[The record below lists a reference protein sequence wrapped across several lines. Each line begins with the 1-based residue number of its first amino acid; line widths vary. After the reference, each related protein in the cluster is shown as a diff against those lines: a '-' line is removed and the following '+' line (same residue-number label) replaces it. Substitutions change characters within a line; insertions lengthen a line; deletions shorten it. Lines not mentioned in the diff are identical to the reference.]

1 MSEIKL
7 SSPVK
12 DFPQSSPSQDRRLS
26 DDAARMYA
34 WEHGQ
39 IDYMG
44 RDSFEN
50 IQKKLDE
57 IINNVKE

>member
-1 MSEIKL
+1 MKL

-12 DFPQSSPSQDRRLS
+12 DTPTSTSTPERRLS
-26 DDAARMYA
+26 EESARMRA
-34 WEHGQ
+34 WESGQ
-39 IDYMG
+39 IEYMG

-57 IINNVKE
+57 VINGSSK

>member
-1 MSEIKL
+1 MKELPKVSPAFERRFSE
-7 SSPVK
+7 
-12 DFPQSSPSQDRRLS
+12 DT
-26 DDAARMYA
+26 ARMHA

-57 IINNVKE
+57 IINGADKKE